1 MEMEERGARVH
12 VDKKS
17 DRQGSFLNRYKRGR
31 EISGFFFFLEDC
43 DLLGTGKEVQYTIAT
58 RRHNLSFENFSRF
71 SRFSIDHVEWI
82 AYAS

>member
-31 EISGFFFFLEDC
+31 DKRVFFFLEDC

-58 RRHNLSFENFSRF
+58 RRHNMSFENFKRF
-71 SRFSIDHVEWI
+71 SMSSIVPLQQAKRE
-82 AYAS
+82 